1 MVIIVVVSQDGYC
14 DRIGIINQGK
24 LIAVGTVEEIIAE
37 AGKETLEEAFIVI
50 GTMILPDMVLD
61 MPWLQLPLAW
71 AVGIVLLYIG
81 YRKLSNME

>member
-1 MVIIVVVSQDGYC
+1 MVIIVDVSQDGYC

>member
-1 MVIIVVVSQDGYC
+1 LVIIVVVSQDGYC